1 MITIHSLL
9 ADLQAIQASHVA
21 ESAHVLGQGRQVVK
35 VRIQISGDLFVQ
47 AYRNDR
53 FSTTNL
59 AVILGDT
66 RIYGRD
72 EREGLWHRHPVSDPE
87 SHDHSEEARREV
99 TLGEFWREAL
109 AVVSDLGL
117 LF

>member
-1 MITIHSLL
+1 MITIHSLMV
-9 ADLQAIQASHVA
+9 DLEAIRASHVP
-21 ESAHVLGQGRQVVK
+21 ESIHVLGHGRQVVK
-35 VRIQISGDLFVQ
+35 ARIHISGDLFVQ

-53 FSTTNL
+53 FDTTNF

-72 EREGLWHRHPVSDPE
+72 QRDGLWHRHPVSDPE
-87 SHDHSEEARREV
+87 SHDDSEEARREV

-109 AVVSDLGL
+109 TVVSDLGL
-117 LF
+117 LL